1 MFGIT
6 KELSIKNI
14 GLVGANLAAIT
25 VLIFAIVLVHQE
37 YLNYE
42 KQVQEI
48 LTSYKHSEI
57 LKDKI
62 LEEKRDEHKKKVM
75 RYITG
80 VGGLSLFMYFTIFG
94 ISRVISY
101 IIENEMDRFLEHFA
115 NSAKTF
121 EPLDSTVF
129 TFSEIKSMVEDANL
143 LIQQIELKQYEFQ
156 ELNLSLEDKVK
167 AKTVKLQNLIKAQ
180 DEFVK
185 KSIHEVNTPL
195 SIILTNIDLL
205 KMKQIS
211 NKQLSNIESASKMIN
226 NIFNDLSYLIKKDR
240 VVYEKQK
247 LSISIF
253 LKERISFFDEVAKA
267 NRLFFDVQITPEL
280 FVWMNEVHLARII
293 DNNISNAIKYSFAN
307 KPIYIG
313 VTSTNEMVT
322 FYTKTFSQN
331 LQNMDKIFDEYYR
344 EHTSRGGFGLGLK
357 IVKDICDEN
366 DIKINVYNDGSMNC
380 FEYQI
385 QRVNG

>member
-14 GLVGANLAAIT
+14 GLIGANLAAIT
-25 VLIFAIVLVHQE
+25 VLIFAVVLIHQE
-37 YLNYE
+37 YYNYE
-42 KQVQEI
+42 KQVQQI
-48 LTSYKHSEI
+48 LASYKHSEI

-101 IIENEMDRFLEHFA
+101 IIENEMDRFLDNFA
-115 NSAKTF
+115 KSAKTF
-121 EPLDSTVF
+121 EPLDSTAF
-129 TFSEIKSMVEDANL
+129 TFSEIKSMVQDANL
-143 LIQQIELKQYEFQ
+143 LIQQIELKQHELQ

-167 AKTVKLQNLIKAQ
+167 AKTLKLQNLIKAQ

-247 LSISIF
+247 LSISTF

-267 NRLFFDVQITPEL
+267 NRLFFDVHITPDVL
-280 FVWMNEVHLARII
+280 VWMNEVHLARII

-307 KPIYIG
+307 KPVYIG
-313 VTSTNEMVT
+313 LNSTDAIVT
-322 FYTKTFSQN
+322 FYVKTFSQN
-331 LQNMDKIFDEYYR
+331 LQNMEKIFDEYYR

-366 DIKINVYNDGSMNC
+366 QIAINVYNDGSMNC
-380 FEYQI
+380 FEYHI